1 MNKRVNPYNLH
12 SLKTAIRYLI
22 IFLLFLPGLA
32 TAEKK
37 IKLHVW
43 GFPEQESFRGVHEA
57 VKEFERRHP
66 HIQVIM
72 GTPGGQAGI
81 DPQKL
86 MTAIAGGTPPNLI
99 WQDRFTI
106 SGWAARGAF
115 RDLNDLVERD
125 NINKEDFYPACW
137 EEACYEGKL
146 YGLPWDTDCRGLY
159 YNRELFRKFGLDP
172 DKPPR
177 DWDELVEYAK
187 KLTILKEKGYYEQV
201 GFAPNFGNA
210 WLYLYGWLNGGEFMS
225 PDGRKVT
232 LNDPRIVEA
241 LQFMCDTYDAIG
253 GFTRVVGFER
263 SSGMGG
269 IVDPFIIGKV
279 AMVINGNWSLD
290 DIVRYKPDLDFG
302 VVPPPPPKGKKSLTW
317 SGGFAL
323 VIPKG
328 ATYVN
333 ETWELAKWLVFEE
346 GRLYEGQKQLEF
358 NRSVGKEYYIPRMTA
373 NRKVNQIL
381 FEKYPGPN
389 KNIQEALKTFLSM
402 METSRYRP
410 VTPVGAM
417 LWDEHVRAMTEA
429 LLKQKTPAQ
438 ALNDANRRVQAELDR
453 YWNPPQYPLLNWNLV
468 ILIAVVLFGSI
479 LFYIITRLVRFFR
492 STRLY
497 RSEATAGLLFATPW
511 FLGFLIFMLG
521 PMFVSLVFCFCEYD
535 VLHPAK
541 FVGLENFKKMFGFIS
556 VAGDETRGILPADPY
571 FWKSLWNT
579 FYITIIGVPLGL
591 VLGLAIAMLLNTEIR
606 GISIYRTCFYLP
618 SIVPIVA
625 TAILWMWLLNPQI
638 GWVSAFLR
646 WLGIES
652 PNWFDDA
659 RWAKPA
665 LILMLL
671 WGSGSS
677 MIIWLAGLKGI
688 PRHYYEA
695 AAIDGCNSF
704 QAFLNVTLP
713 LLTPYIFFNLIM
725 GIIGYLQIFTQAFVV
740 SSPPTAGPG
749 DSLLFLVFY
758 LFNNAF
764 SYFKMGYASALAWI
778 LFVITLF
785 LTLIQIKLA
794 PRWVYYEGA
803 EDGAGR

>member
-1 MNKRVNPYNLH
+1 
-12 SLKTAIRYLI
+12 
-22 IFLLFLPGLA
+22 
-32 TAEKK
+32 
-37 IKLHVW
+37 
-43 GFPEQESFRGVHEA
+43 
-57 VKEFERRHP
+57 
-66 HIQVIM
+66 
-72 GTPGGQAGI
+72 
-81 DPQKL
+81 
-86 MTAIAGGTPPNLI
+86 
-99 WQDRFTI
+99 
-106 SGWAARGAF
+106 
-115 RDLNDLVERD
+115 
-125 NINKEDFYPACW
+125 
-137 EEACYEGKL
+137 
-146 YGLPWDTDCRGLY
+146 
-159 YNRELFRKFGLDP
+159 
-172 DKPPR
+172 
-177 DWDELVEYAK
+177 
-187 KLTILKEKGYYEQV
+187 
-201 GFAPNFGNA
+201 
-210 WLYLYGWLNGGEFMS
+210 
-225 PDGRKVT
+225 
-232 LNDPRIVEA
+232 
-241 LQFMCDTYDAIG
+241 
-253 GFTRVVGFER
+253 
-263 SSGMGG
+263 
-269 IVDPFIIGKV
+269 
-279 AMVINGNWSLD
+279 
-290 DIVRYKPDLDFG
+290 
-302 VVPPPPPKGKKSLTW
+302 
-317 SGGFAL
+317 
-323 VIPKG
+323 
-328 ATYVN
+328 
-333 ETWELAKWLVFEE
+333 
-346 GRLYEGQKQLEF
+346 
-358 NRSVGKEYYIPRMTA
+358 MTA

-468 ILIAVVLFGSI
+468 IVIAGVLFGSI
-479 LFYIITRLVRFFR
+479 LFYIITRLFRFFR

-511 FLGFLIFMLG
+511 FLGFIIFMLG

-541 FVGLENFKKMFGFIS
+541 FVGLENFKKMFGFIN
-556 VAGDETRGILPADPY
+556 VAGDETRSILPADPY

-659 RWAKPA
+659 RSAKPA